1 MKAACRSVARAD
13 VTAQTLSTTS
23 QDPSLGAVTPFVA
36 NSLGIFSNLLT
47 ISRMQKEKRK
57 TMCQLHIILPTL

>member
-1 MKAACRSVARAD
+1 MKAACRPIARAD
-13 VTAQTLSTTS
+13 ATAQTLSTTS

-36 NSLGIFSNLLT
+36 NLLDIFPNLLT

-57 TMCQLHIILPTL
+57 TMCQLHIILPTI